1 MEILLQVILI
11 LVNAFFAGTEM
22 AVVSLNATKLRKMQE
37 EGNKIAGKLLSMVE
51 DSSAFLSTI
60 QVAITLAG
68 YLGAAFAGENFAPVL
83 SNWLYNDLGFQLI
96 PLTALNSVAIIII
109 TIILSYF
116 TLVFGELVPKRIAL
130 QKSYEWA
137 KMACGVIRGMAFV
150 LRPVIWL
157 LSVSVNGVLRL
168 LHMKVEAE
176 EENVTEDEIRM
187 MVDLGGEKGAID
199 EDEQEWIQNVFD
211 FGDSSV
217 RESMTPRSDMDALQV
232 ILILVNAF
240 FAGTEM
246 AVVSLN
252 ATKLRKMQEEG
263 NKIAGKLLSMVED
276 SSAFLSTIQVA
287 ITLAG
292 YLGAAF
298 AGENFAP
305 VLSNWLYNDLGFQLI
320 PLTALNSVAIIIITI
335 ILSYFTLVFGELVPK
350 RIALQKS
357 YEWAK
362 MACGVIRG
370 MAFVLRP
377 VIWLLSVSVN
387 GVLRLLHMKVEAEEE
402 NVTEDEIRMMVDLG
416 GEKGAI
422 DEDEQEWIQNVFDF
436 GDSSVRESM
445 TPRSDMDALDIES
458 TDGEILEMIQE
469 TGRSRFPVY
478 EESVDTILG
487 ILNVRDYLLD
497 RNAGKKTSLK
507 DLLRPAYFVPET
519 MKADNLFKEMQKE
532 KVHIAVVVDEYGGTE
547 GIITMEDLLEEIVG
561 NIYDEFDKAEQ
572 PEVVPLGENQWR
584 IAGSTPIST
593 LVDDLELPL
602 PESDDYDTLGGLIVT
617 RLNAIPKDGEQLD
630 LQVENVALH
639 VEKIEDHRIESVVV
653 RLLPKEEPEKPEKKE
668 KEK

>member
-1 MEILLQVILI
+1 MEIL
-11 LVNAFFAGTEM
+11 
-22 AVVSLNATKLRKMQE
+22 
-37 EGNKIAGKLLSMVE
+37 
-51 DSSAFLSTI
+51 
-60 QVAITLAG
+60 
-68 YLGAAFAGENFAPVL
+68 
-83 SNWLYNDLGFQLI
+83 
-96 PLTALNSVAIIII
+96 
-109 TIILSYF
+109 
-116 TLVFGELVPKRIAL
+116 
-130 QKSYEWA
+130 
-137 KMACGVIRGMAFV
+137 
-150 LRPVIWL
+150 
-157 LSVSVNGVLRL
+157 
-168 LHMKVEAE
+168 
-176 EENVTEDEIRM
+176 
-187 MVDLGGEKGAID
+187 
-199 EDEQEWIQNVFD
+199 
-211 FGDSSV
+211 
-217 RESMTPRSDMDALQV
+217 LQV

-507 DLLRPAYFVPET
+507 DLLRPAHFVPET

-547 GIITMEDLLEEIVG
+547 GLCTMEDIVEELVG
-561 NIYDEFDKAEQ
+561 EIWDEHDEVIEEFKKQPDGSYLISCNANLTDLYDLFSIK
-572 PEVVPLGENQWR
+572 G
-584 IAGSTPIST
+584 
-593 LVDDLELPL
+593 
-602 PESDDYDTLGGLIVT
+602 ESDSTTVSGWVMEEVGRVPEEGDHFVYENLDVT
-617 RLNAIPKDGEQLD
+617 VTK
-630 LQVENVALH
+630 V
-639 VEKIEDHRIESVVV
+639 DHRRVLEIRVVV
-653 RLLPKEEPEKPEKKE
+653 LDQSPDEEKPEK
-668 KEK
+668 

>member
-22 AVVSLNATKLRKMQE
+22 AVVSLNATKLRKCRRKGTNRRE
-37 EGNKIAGKLLSMVE
+37 AVEHGGGFLRLPVHHPGGHHPGGLS
-51 DSSAFLSTI
+51 
-60 QVAITLAG
+60 
-68 YLGAAFAGENFAPVL
+68 GAAFAGENFAPVL

-187 MVDLGGEKGAID
+187 MVDLGGERGAID

-211 FGDSSV
+211 FGD
-217 RESMTPRSDMDALQV
+217 
-232 ILILVNAF
+232 I
-240 FAGTEM
+240 
-246 AVVSLN
+246 
-252 ATKLRKMQEEG
+252 
-263 NKIAGKLLSMVED
+263 
-276 SSAFLSTIQVA
+276 
-287 ITLAG
+287 
-292 YLGAAF
+292 
-298 AGENFAP
+298 
-305 VLSNWLYNDLGFQLI
+305 
-320 PLTALNSVAIIIITI
+320 
-335 ILSYFTLVFGELVPK
+335 
-350 RIALQKS
+350 
-357 YEWAK
+357 
-362 MACGVIRG
+362 
-370 MAFVLRP
+370 
-377 VIWLLSVSVN
+377 
-387 GVLRLLHMKVEAEEE
+387 
-402 NVTEDEIRMMVDLG
+402 
-416 GEKGAI
+416 
-422 DEDEQEWIQNVFDF
+422 
-436 GDSSVRESM
+436 SVRESM
-445 TPRSDMDALDIES
+445 TPRSDMDALDIDS
-458 TDGEILEMIQE
+458 TDEEIMEAIQE
-469 TGRSRFPVY
+469 SGRSRFPVY
-478 EESVDTILG
+478 EENVDSILG

-497 RNAGKKTSLK
+497 RNSGKKTPLK
-507 DLLRPAYFVPET
+507 SLLRSAYFVPET
-519 MKADNLFKEMQKE
+519 IKADNLFKEMQKE

-561 NIYDEFDKAEQ
+561 NIYDEVSTR
-572 PEVVPLGENQWR
+572 PSSRRLCPLGENQWR

-653 RLLPKEEPEKPEKKE
+653 RLLPKEEPEKPERRKGK
-668 KEK
+668 

>member
-37 EGNKIAGKLLSMVE
+37 EGDKIAGKLLSMVE

-83 SNWLYNDLGFQLI
+83 SSWLYNDLGFQLI

-130 QKSYEWA
+130 QK
-137 KMACGVIRGMAFV
+137 F
-150 LRPVIWL
+150 
-157 LSVSVNGVLRL
+157 
-168 LHMKVEAE
+168 
-176 EENVTEDEIRM
+176 
-187 MVDLGGEKGAID
+187 
-199 EDEQEWIQNVFD
+199 
-211 FGDSSV
+211 
-217 RESMTPRSDMDALQV
+217 
-232 ILILVNAF
+232 
-240 FAGTEM
+240 
-246 AVVSLN
+246 
-252 ATKLRKMQEEG
+252 
-263 NKIAGKLLSMVED
+263 
-276 SSAFLSTIQVA
+276 
-287 ITLAG
+287 
-292 YLGAAF
+292 
-298 AGENFAP
+298 
-305 VLSNWLYNDLGFQLI
+305 
-320 PLTALNSVAIIIITI
+320 
-335 ILSYFTLVFGELVPK
+335 
-350 RIALQKS
+350 

-497 RNAGKKTSLK
+497 RNAGKNTALK

-572 PEVVPLGENQWR
+572 PEIVPLGENQWR

-617 RLNAIPKDGEQLD
+617 RLNAIPKDGEQFD
-630 LQVENVALH
+630 MEIDGVALH
-639 VEKIEDHRIESVVV
+639 IEKIEDHRIESVVAT
-653 RLLPKEEPEKPEKKE
+653 LLPKEEPEEK
-668 KEK
+668 